1 MSFSLSPNR
10 SSRATSFPKRQLAR
24 LPRLLALA
32 ATAGLAAAALAEKPA
47 ALTELSVTVKET
59 YDSNVYGTEF
69 NPTLAGLPEVA
80 DVESWVTVISPKAV
94 LNLRSALGFAD
105 DSAVTAF
112 NIGYAADYAFYH
124 SASSETN
131 QRHNFSQQLKTK
143 SGAVTFA
150 LDNTFTYVDGKSTTP
165 QYGLLNAYGSA
176 SSRERKEQF
185 QDRAKLQLRYD
196 ADVWFVR
203 AVANVLYYDLKT
215 QFHQPTGTYVG
226 YQNYIDRQDLN
237 AGIDVGAKLNKN
249 VSLWTGYRYGAQ
261 GQDNLPWSQVDSAS
275 KYSRLLV
282 GVEGKL
288 ASWLKVDLQ
297 AGPDFRSFDNAT
309 ATRGIAEKNH
319 TWLYTEASATADLSA
334 NDSLVIAHKIWNFV
348 SSTGVAS
355 YRDSTYGLTLRHK
368 FSPALSGNL
377 GFRILGSDYA
387 LPTVRKDWFYTYS
400 AGLRYDFDK
409 SWALTVDYARNEARN
424 KLDHTAFPG
433 RTYSQDLLTFG
444 LRAAF

>member
-1 MSFSLSPNR
+1 MSSTLSHSSSQNR
-10 SSRATSFPKRQLAR
+10 QPAR

-32 ATAGLAAAALAEKPA
+32 AGAGLAASALAEKPA
-47 ALTELSVTVKET
+47 ALSELSVTVKET

-80 DVESWVTVISPKAV
+80 DVESWVTVISPKV
-94 LNLRSALGFAD
+94 GLNLRSALGLAD

-112 NIGYAADYAFYH
+112 NLGYDANYSFYH
-124 SASSETN
+124 SASTETN

-143 SGAVTFA
+143 SEAVTFA

-196 ADVWFVR
+196 ADVWFAR

-215 QFHQPTGTYVG
+215 KLHQPTGTYVG

-237 AGIDVGAKLNKN
+237 IGFDVGGKLNKD
-249 VSLWTGYRYGAQ
+249 VALWTGYRYGAQ

-275 KYSRLLV
+275 TYSRVLV
-282 GVEGKL
+282 GAEGKL

-309 ATRGIAEKNH
+309 ATRGIAGKNH
-319 TWLYTEASATADLSA
+319 TWLYTEASATATLSE
-334 NDSLVIAHKIWNFV
+334 NDSLTLANKIWNFV

-355 YRDSTYGLTLRHK
+355 YRDSTYAATLKHK
-368 FSPALSGNL
+368 FSSALSGTL

-387 LPTVRKDWFYTYS
+387 LPTIRKDWFYTYS
-400 AGLRYDFDK
+400 AGLRYDIDK
-409 SWALTVDYARNEARN
+409 QWSVTVDYARNEAKN
-424 KLDHTAFPG
+424 KLSTTTYPG
-433 RTYSQDLLTFG
+433 REYSQDILTFG

>member
-1 MSFSLSPNR
+1 MSSVFSPLPSSTTPNGR
-10 SSRATSFPKRQLAR
+10 PAR

-32 ATAGLAAAALAEKPA
+32 ATVGFASSVFAAKPA

-59 YDSNVYGTEF
+59 YDSNVYGAEV
-69 NPTLAGLPEVA
+69 NPTLAGLPEIAEVS
-80 DVESWVTVISPKAV
+80 SWVTVVSPRAT
-94 LNLRSALGFAD
+94 LNLRPVLGLGD

-112 NIGYAADYAFYH
+112 TLGYAADYAFYH

-150 LDNTFTYVDGKSTTP
+150 LDNTFTYVDGKSATA
-165 QYGLLNAYGSA
+165 QYGLLNAYGTA
-176 SSRERKEQF
+176 TSRERKEQF

-196 ADVWFVR
+196 ADAWFVR
-203 AVANVLYYDLKT
+203 AVAHVLYYDLQT
-215 QFHQPTGTYVG
+215 RLHQPTGSLTG

-237 AGIDVGAKLNKN
+237 AGVDVGAKLNKD
-249 VSLWTGYRYGAQ
+249 VAVWAGYRYGAQ

-275 KYSRLLV
+275 RYSRLLV
-282 GVEGKL
+282 GIEGKF
-288 ASWLKVDLQ
+288 APWLKVDLQ

-319 TWLYTEASATADLSA
+319 TWLYTEASVTAELSA
-334 NDSLVIAHKIWNFV
+334 NDSLVLAHKIWNFV

-368 FSPALSGNL
+368 FSPALSGHL
-377 GFRILGSDYA
+377 GVRILGSDYA
-387 LPTVRKDWFYTYS
+387 LPTVRKDWFHTYS

-409 SWALTVDYARNEARN
+409 AWALTVDYARNEARN
-424 KLDHTAFPG
+424 KLDHAAFPG
-433 RTYSQDLLTFG
+433 RTYAQDLLTFG

>member
-10 SSRATSFPKRQLAR
+10 SSRATSSQQRPLAR

-32 ATAGLAAAALAEKPA
+32 ATAGLATSALAEKPA
-47 ALTELSVTVKET
+47 ALSELSVTVKET

-94 LNLRSALGFAD
+94 LNLRSALGLGD

-143 SGAVTFA
+143 SDAVTFS

-196 ADVWFVR
+196 ADAWFVR

-215 QFHQPTGTYVG
+215 QRHQPTGTYVG

-334 NDSLVIAHKIWNFV
+334 NDSLVLAHKIWNFV

-409 SWALTVDYARNEARN
+409 NWALTVDYARNEARN

-433 RTYSQDLLTFG
+433 RTYSQDILTFG

>member
-1 MSFSLSPNR
+1 MSFSLALNR
-10 SSRATSFPKRQLAR
+10 SSRATSSQQRQLAR

-32 ATAGLAAAALAEKPA
+32 ATAGLATSALAEKPA

-94 LNLRSALGFAD
+94 LNLRSALGLGD
-105 DSAVTAF
+105 NSAVTAF

-143 SGAVTFA
+143 SDAVTFS

-196 ADVWFVR
+196 ADAWFVR
-203 AVANVLYYDLKT
+203 AVATVLYYDLKP
-215 QFHQPTGTYVG
+215 QLHQPTGTYVG

-261 GQDNLPWSQVDSAS
+261 GQDDLPWSQVDSAS

-297 AGPDFRSFDNAT
+297 AGPDFRTFDNAT

-334 NDSLVIAHKIWNFV
+334 NDSLVLAHKIWNFV

-400 AGLRYDFDK
+400 AGLRYDVDK
-409 SWALTVDYARNEARN
+409 NWALTVDYARNEARN

-433 RTYSQDLLTFG
+433 RTYSQDILTFG

>member
-1 MSFSLSPNR
+1 MSFSLALNR
-10 SSRATSFPKRQLAR
+10 SSRATSSQQRQLAR

-32 ATAGLAAAALAEKPA
+32 ATAGLATSALAEKPA

-94 LNLRSALGFAD
+94 LNLRSALGLGD
-105 DSAVTAF
+105 NSAVTAF

-143 SGAVTFA
+143 SDAVTFS

-196 ADVWFVR
+196 ADAWFVR

-215 QFHQPTGTYVG
+215 QLHQPTGTYVG

-261 GQDNLPWSQVDSAS
+261 GQDDLPWSQVDSAS

-297 AGPDFRSFDNAT
+297 AGPDFRTFDNAT

-334 NDSLVIAHKIWNFV
+334 NDSLVLAHKIWNFV

-400 AGLRYDFDK
+400 AGLRYDVDK
-409 SWALTVDYARNEARN
+409 NWALTVDYARNEARN

-433 RTYSQDLLTFG
+433 RTYSQDILTFG